1 MDSKEDPWVT
11 YQQIVDEV
19 DTSNRKTKIIGTIGD
34 NCNTEE
40 MLGEM
45 IDAGMEIARLKFG
58 DEDNKVSV

>member
-11 YQQIVDEV
+11 YQQIVEEV